1 MPKPTAAAVLAL
13 AVCVAPPAVAQP
25 SAPIIKTQNGQ
36 VQGVV
41 GRQVYVFKGIP
52 FAAPPVGDLRWREP
66 QPAASWQVVRRA
78 STFGNACMQTPGLS
92 AANGGDAGPLSEDCL
107 YLNVW

>member
-1 MPKPTAAAVLAL
+1 MSKVQAIIFAAV
-13 AVCVAPPAVAQP
+13 VACASSTIPAQSQA
-25 SAPIIKTQNGQ
+25 APIVKTQNGD

-66 QPAASWQVVRRA
+66 QPAASWQGVRPA
-78 STFGNACMQTPGLS
+78 STFGSACMQTPGLS
-92 AANGGDAGPLSEDCL
+92 AANGGDAVAAP
-107 YLNVW
+107 